1 MLSQKTMTLA
11 NNRPKP
17 GRHLTFLNWL
27 IVSACLCLAGCSA
40 LLPSSDAIL
49 EGQWN
54 SFEDGQKTFDT
65 IIPYQTTVEDLNKLG
80 LDLRTTPNVTLLNYS
95 DVLQRFIP
103 NPLMNPDELDSGVND
118 CIKAKMACRGF
129 EINQQVVKRHRF
141 GNFWVDFLGFKKKT
155 DVTGWHFRGMVLIKD
170 KLVVYKLVGGQ
181 PMIHEVE
188 HSNNPLGP
196 FQGVGES
203 TLRGLY

>member
-1 MLSQKTMTLA
+1 MNQYVSLFNRLA
-11 NNRPKP
+11 V
-17 GRHLTFLNWL
+17 L
-27 IVSACLCLAGCSA
+27 ACLGLAGCSS
-40 LLPSSDAIL
+40 LLPSSDVAL

-65 IIPYQTTVEDLNKLG
+65 ITPYQTTVEDLNKLG

-103 NPLMNPDELDSGVND
+103 SPSINSEELDTGVSD
-118 CIKAKMACRGF
+118 CLKAKMACRGF
-129 EINQQVVKRHRF
+129 EINQRVVKRNRF
-141 GNFWVDFLGFKKKT
+141 GSFWMDFLGFKKKT

-170 KLVVYKLVGGQ
+170 QLVVYKLVSGE
-181 PMIHEVE
+181 PMIHELE
-188 HSNNPLGP
+188 HSTNPLGP